1 MTSHTNLSINKHPLP
16 TDAPRSVQLPN
27 GDSTLITHTGSSNMT
42 SQYIITNVHLI
53 PGFKF
58 SLLSVSKI
66 TKDLQCA
73 VCLYLNFVTIQDLS
87 SGQVKVIGREQ
98 AGLYLIPQSS
108 SLIFYR

>member
-27 GDSTLITHTGSSNMT
+27 RYSTLITHTGSSNMT
-42 SQYIITNVHLI
+42 SQDIINNVLLI
-53 PGFKF
+53 PDFKF

-73 VCLYLNFVTIQDLS
+73 VCFYPDFVTIQDLS

-98 AGLYLIPQSS
+98 AGLYLIPHSS